1 MRTISYLTEK
11 FKEYR
16 IKCPIDQNTNDYPK
30 KLNGTNEDIDLYIDC
45 SGGKKIFY
53 SGLGIL
59 EAYVPS
65 IKTGRNIIRQI
76 YYENI
81 NSDNVE
87 ISTSEFIRDGKTII
101 RTTYKIKD
109 ESVFN
114 KDIENSKFISD
125 ILETDSEVTFRFP
138 YKNSE
143 KIIPLLDPKT
153 SGASISPF
161 SSRNLPKE
169 KYIIPTEN
177 IEVYKSITDKIPKE
191 DKLII
196 SRITSSF
203 INSVMAKSKPYKKV
217 DMKSLMRKKM
227 LKGKEF
233 IHSEGY
239 WNQYI
244 DYLETQLEEQQNDF
258 KCERL

>member
-1 MRTISYLTEK
+1 MIIISYLTEK

-16 IKCPIDQNTNDYPK
+16 IKCPIDQNTNDFPK

-45 SGGKKIFY
+45 HGNKKIFY
-53 SGLGIL
+53 FGNGVL
-59 EAYVPS
+59 EAFVPS

-76 YYENI
+76 YCENI
-81 NSDNVE
+81 NPNNVE
-87 ISTSEFIRDGKTII
+87 VSTSEILRDGKTVT
-101 RTTYKIKD
+101 RTTYKIKNQ
-109 ESVFN
+109 SVFD
-114 KDIENSKFISD
+114 KDIEDSKFILD

-143 KIIPLLDPKT
+143 KIIPLLNPKT

-161 SSRNLPKE
+161 SSRNLPKKNYE
-169 KYIIPTEN
+169 IPTEN
-177 IEVYKSITDKIPKE
+177 IQVYKSIIDSIPKE
-191 DKLII
+191 DKLVI
-196 SRITSSF
+196 SRITNSF
-203 INSVMAKSKPYKKV
+203 ISSVMAKSKPYKKV

-244 DYLETQLEEQQNDF
+244 DYLKAQLEE
-258 KCERL
+258 

>member
-16 IKCPIDQNTNDYPK
+16 IKCPIDQNTNDFPK
-30 KLNGTNEDIDLYIDC
+30 KPDGTNEDIDLYIDC
-45 SGGKKIFY
+45 HSNKKVFY
-53 SGLGIL
+53 IENGIL
-59 EAYVPS
+59 EAYIPS
-65 IKTGRNIIRQI
+65 IKIGRNIIRQI

-81 NSDNVE
+81 NPDNVE
-87 ISTSEFIRDGKTII
+87 VTTSEIIRNDKTVI

-109 ESVFN
+109 EKLFN
-114 KDIENSKFISD
+114 ENIENSKFI
-125 ILETDSEVTFRFP
+125 LNLFETDSEVIFRFK

-143 KIIPLLDPKT
+143 KIIPLLNPKT

-169 KYIIPTEN
+169 KYVIPTEN

-244 DYLETQLEEQQNDF
+244 DYLKAQLKGE
-258 KCERL
+258 

>member
-1 MRTISYLTEK
+1 MIIISYLTEK

-30 KLNGTNEDIDLYIDC
+30 KLNGTNEDVDLYIDC
-45 SGGKKIFY
+45 HGNKKIFY
-53 SGLGIL
+53 FGNGIL
-59 EAYVPS
+59 EAFIPS

-81 NSDNVE
+81 NPDNVE
-87 ISTSEFIRDGKTII
+87 VSTSEILRDGKTVT

-109 ESVFN
+109 QSLFN
-114 KDIENSKFISD
+114 KDIEDSKFISN

-143 KIIPLLDPKT
+143 KIIPLLNPKT
-153 SGASISPF
+153 SGSGISPF
-161 SSRNLPKE
+161 SSRNLPKRNYE
-169 KYIIPTEN
+169 IPTEN
-177 IEVYKSITDKIPKE
+177 IQVYKSIIDSIPKE

-196 SRITSSF
+196 SRITNSF
-203 INSVMAKSKPYKKV
+203 ISSVMAKSKPYKKV
-217 DMKSLMRKKM
+217 DMKSIMRKKM

-233 IHSEGY
+233 IHEEGY
-239 WNQYI
+239 WDQYI
-244 DYLETQLEEQQNDF
+244 DYLKAQLEG
-258 KCERL
+258 